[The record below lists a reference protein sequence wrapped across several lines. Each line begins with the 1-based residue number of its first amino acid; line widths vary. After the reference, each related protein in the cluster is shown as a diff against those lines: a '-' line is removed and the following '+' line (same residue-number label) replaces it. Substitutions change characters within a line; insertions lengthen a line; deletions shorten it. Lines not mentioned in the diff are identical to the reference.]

1 MIIIVFLILAV
12 SAFLA
17 GCGIAALE
25 EIIEEILEDW

>member
-1 MIIIVFLILAV
+1 MIIILFLILAV